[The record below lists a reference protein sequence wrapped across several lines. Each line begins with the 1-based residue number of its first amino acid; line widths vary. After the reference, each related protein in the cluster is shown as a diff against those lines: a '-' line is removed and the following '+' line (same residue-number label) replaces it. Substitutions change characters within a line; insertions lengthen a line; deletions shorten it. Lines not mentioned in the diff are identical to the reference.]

1 MCRVSYVPSIE
12 GSIMLNWIRAG
23 AGMEFGRRNA
33 GAIVFLTVLVRLWPL
48 TLGVLAAVAGV
59 VLWRMRPESIDL
71 GIDLGG
77 WVTAAVVV
85 AAAALLA
92 LLVVSIRA
100 RVWPL
105 TWIVLAV
112 AAAGTLAVIRPNW
125 IQPAGIA
132 LGAAA
137 ALGLF
142 VRFGLARR

>member
-1 MCRVSYVPSIE
+1 MCRVDYVAPIE

-33 GAIVFLTVLVRLWPL
+33 GAIVVLTVLLRLWPL
-48 TLGVLAAVAGV
+48 ALGVLAVAAGV
-59 VLWRMRPESIDL
+59 ALWRMLPES
-71 GIDLGG
+71 IDLGG
-77 WVTAAVVV
+77 WVTAAVAV

-92 LLVVSIRA
+92 LLVVSVRA

-112 AAAGTLAVIRPNW
+112 AAAGTLAVMRPDW

-132 LGAAA
+132 LGVVA